1 MQQETLRPHEDCQ
14 MSTALRVGRRAR
26 RYFVTRMRISLLPLA
41 LCLVIASLTGAR
53 AQDPVLS
60 QFYAA
65 PMLLNPAFAGMTRA
79 PSVTINHRSQNVG
92 FAGSV
97 PYQTSAVSYGQFVS
111 SLNSGFGASLL
122 ADDAGDGIVRTLNAT
137 AYYAYQ
143 VAINKENVLR
153 LGLSAGVQQ
162 RSLDWDRLIFFD
174 QIDPNTGATDLGG
187 NTNPTQEVRPDRT
200 TILFPDFGAGVLYA
214 GKLAYGGLTVDHL
227 TTPDDRI
234 VNRGPGGFYKGYPLR
249 ISLHG
254 GAQIPLDG
262 DVAKSKRFV
271 TPNVLYT
278 HQGAFDQLNLGAYVG
293 IGQFFGGAWFR
304 HGFGNGDAVIGTVGV
319 EWGMYQFG
327 YSYDATVS
335 GLRQSS
341 AGSHEISLQLNFE
354 EAPWI
359 QKRRQQNRYNDCLQL
374 FR

>member
-1 MQQETLRPHEDCQ
+1 M
-14 MSTALRVGRRAR
+14 RR
-26 RYFVTRMRISLLPLA
+26 RILTVLI
-41 LCLVIASLTGAR
+41 CLVVAGLGEAR

-65 PMLLNPAFAGMTRA
+65 PMLLNPAFTGMTRA
-79 PSVTINHRSQNVG
+79 PSVTINHRTQNVG
-92 FAGSV
+92 FAGAV
-97 PYQTSAVSYGQFVS
+97 PYQTSAVSYGQFVQP
-111 SLNSGFGASLL
+111 LNSGFGASLL
-122 ADDAGDGIVRTLNAT
+122 ADDAGDGIVQTFAAT

-143 VAINKENVLR
+143 VNIDKENVLR

-162 RSLDWDRLIFFD
+162 RRLDWDRLVFFD
-174 QIDPNTGATDLGG
+174 QLDPNTGATDRNG
-187 NTNPTQEVRPDRT
+187 NRFPTQEVRPDKT

-234 VNRGPGGFYKGYPLR
+234 ANRGPDGVYKGYPLR

-262 DVAKSKRFV
+262 DVSRSRRFV

-278 HQGAFDQLNLGAYVG
+278 HQGAADQLNLGAYVG
-293 IGQFFGGAWFR
+293 FGSVFGGGWFR
-304 HGFGNGDAVIGTVGV
+304 HGFGNGDALIGTVGV

-341 AGSHEISLQLNFE
+341 AGSHEVSLQLNFE

-359 QKRRQQNRYNDCLQL
+359 QKRRQRNRYNDCLQL

>member
-1 MQQETLRPHEDCQ
+1 
-14 MSTALRVGRRAR
+14 
-26 RYFVTRMRISLLPLA
+26 MRISALPLII
-41 LCLVIASLTGAR
+41 VSLLLGVAEAQ

-97 PYQTSAVSYGQFVS
+97 PYQTSAVSYGQYVQR
-111 SLNSGFGASLL
+111 LNSGFGASILS
-122 ADDAGDGIVRTLNAT
+122 DEAGEGIVQTVAAT

-143 VAINKENVLR
+143 VNIDKQNTLR

-162 RSLDWDRLIFFD
+162 RRLDWDRLVFFD
-174 QIDPNTGATDLGG
+174 QLDPNTGAVDRNG
-187 NTNPTQEVRPDRT
+187 NRFPTQEVRPDKT
-200 TILFPDFGAGVLYA
+200 SVLFPDFGAGILYA

-234 VNRGPGGFYKGYPLR
+234 VNRGPEGFYKGYPLR

-262 DVAKSKRFV
+262 DAANSKRFV
-271 TPNVLYT
+271 TPNLLYT
-278 HQGAFDQLNLGAYVG
+278 HQGAADQLNLGAYVG
-293 IGQFFGGAWFR
+293 FGPVFGGAWFR
-304 HGFGNGDAVIGTVGV
+304 HGFGNGDALIGTVGV
-319 EWGMYQFG
+319 EYGMYQFG

-335 GLRQSS
+335 GLNRSS
-341 AGSHEISLQLNFE
+341 AGSHEVSLQINFE

-359 QKRRQQNRYNDCLQL
+359 QQRRQRNRYNDCLQL

>member
-1 MQQETLRPHEDCQ
+1 MV
-14 MSTALRVGRRAR
+14 AN
-26 RYFVTRMRISLLPLA
+26 LP
-41 LCLVIASLTGAR
+41 VAR
-53 AQDPVLS
+53 AQDPVLT

-79 PSVTINHRSQNVG
+79 PSITINHRSQNLG
-92 FAGSV
+92 FAGGI
-97 PYQTSAVSYGQFVS
+97 PYQTSAVSYGQFVERF
-111 SLNSGFGASLL
+111 NSGFGASLK
-122 ADDAGDGIVRTLNAT
+122 ADDAGEGIVRTVAAT

-143 VAINKENVLR
+143 VAINEENVLR

-162 RSLDWDRLIFFD
+162 RRLDWDRLIYFD
-174 QIDPNTGATDLGG
+174 QLDPNTGSVNAGGDL
-187 NTNPTQEVRPDRT
+187 NPTQENRPDDT
-200 TILFPDFGAGVLYA
+200 NILFPDFGAGVLYA

-234 VNRGPGGFYKGYPLR
+234 ASTGPGGFYKGYPLR
-249 ISLHG
+249 VSLHG

-262 DVAKSKRFV
+262 AAANPKRFV

-278 HQGAFDQLNLGAYVG
+278 HQGAADQLNLGAYVG
-293 IGQFFGGAWFR
+293 FSQVFGGAWFR
-304 HGFGNGDAVIGTVGV
+304 HSFGNGDALIGTVGV

-335 GLRQSS
+335 GLGQSS
-341 AGSHEISLQLNFE
+341 AGSHEVSLQLNFE
-354 EAPWI
+354 EAPWVK
-359 QKRRQQNRYNDCLQL
+359 KRRQQNRYNDCLQL